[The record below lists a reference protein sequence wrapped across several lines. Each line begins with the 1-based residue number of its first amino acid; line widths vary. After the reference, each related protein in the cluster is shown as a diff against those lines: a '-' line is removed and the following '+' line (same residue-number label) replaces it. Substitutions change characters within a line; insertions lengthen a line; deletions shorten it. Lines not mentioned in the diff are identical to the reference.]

1 MAYVTILHT
10 YSIPFLFVQY
20 CLRFFPRIAFD
31 SHELSFFSLAGLE
44 YFMCEVKYNQNLADP
59 SVLILISPTFGPVYW
74 GAGKV
79 KTFLEQYS
87 ITEFTV

>member
-1 MAYVTILHT
+1 
-10 YSIPFLFVQY
+10 
-20 CLRFFPRIAFD
+20 
-31 SHELSFFSLAGLE
+31 LAGLE